1 MRDVDFGVCLL
12 LFFLFFLSLG
22 SVCGVGGDYI
32 WRGIWG
38 HSTLIIR
45 CLVVRLWI
53 LMLNVFLFLFFL

>member
-32 WRGIWG
+32 MERYLGV
-38 HSTLIIR
+38 TVL
-45 CLVVRLWI
+45 
-53 LMLNVFLFLFFL
+53 

>member
-45 CLVVRLWI
+45 CLVV
-53 LMLNVFLFLFFL
+53 